1 MPITS
6 SLVTSPPQLRIQTR
20 HLSPGTVL
28 ITVAGEIDLATTDEL
43 QDGLLHALVT
53 RLPHH
58 LEVDLAG
65 VTFMDC
71 GGLTVLVVASQVAA
85 RTGCRLLITNPSP
98 VLRRMLDVTGLS
110 SILIPNPTSPL
121 LCRPRPAAR
130 I

>member
-28 ITVAGEIDLATTDEL
+28 ITVAGEVDLATNDEF

-58 LEVDLAG
+58 LEVDLDG

-71 GGLTVLVVASQVAA
+71 GGLTALVLASQVAA
-85 RTGCRLLITNPSP
+85 RTGCRLQITNPPSL
-98 VLRRMLDVTGLS
+98 LRRMLETTGLS
-110 SILIPNPTSPL
+110 SLLTPHPASHL
-121 LCRPRPAAR
+121 LCRPRPAAQ